1 MKEMLGIP
9 DPWVSAAFVLCI
21 ASSALC
27 VIYGLVTW
35 GSREEAEPPEITEKW
50 AKEED
55 EVEEGI

>member
-1 MKEMLGIP
+1 MREMLGIP
-9 DPWVSAAFVLCI
+9 DPWVAAAFVLCI

-35 GSREEAEPPEITEKW
+35 NRQEDGEPREIVEKW

-55 EVEEGI
+55 EVEEAL

>member
-1 MKEMLGIP
+1 MLGIP
-9 DPWVSAAFVLCI
+9 DPWVAAAFVLCI

-27 VIYGLVTW
+27 VIYGLATW
-35 GSREEAEPPEITEKW
+35 KSREDGEPREITEKW

>member
-1 MKEMLGIP
+1 MLGIP
-9 DPWVSAAFVLCI
+9 DPWVAAAFVLCI

-35 GSREEAEPPEITEKW
+35 NRQEDGEPREMIEKW

-55 EVEEGI
+55 EVEEAL

>member
-1 MKEMLGIP
+1 MLGIP